1 METIDELLRIREQ
14 LEGKM
19 RMCQSE
25 LAAIN
30 KAIELVRRERL
41 SLPAS
46 ALQPS
51 APSKT
56 RELARLGLTDAC
68 REVVRNEFVTPLYV
82 RDALL
87 IGGFPVPKKGKGR
100 LLNYVFVTLKRLCQ
114 EGGEFER
121 GEVDGKFAVR
131 LRPGVRT
138 EPASTQSELGIH

>member
-14 LEGKM
+14 IESKIRL
-19 RMCQSE
+19 CQSE
-25 LAAIN
+25 LGAIN

-46 ALQPS
+46 ALQLS
-51 APSKT
+51 TSTKT
-56 RELARLGLTDAC
+56 KEFARLGLTDAC
-68 REVVRNEFVTPLYV
+68 REVVRNDFVTPLHV

-131 LRPGVRT
+131 LRPAPRS
-138 EPASTQSELGIH
+138 EPVSTQSELGIH